1 MGQKNSESLYVR
13 VIRPCKGK
21 GMRAYMPHCNVIEFP
36 HTKITSAGE
45 RRQHFFVC
53 VCSVYGYRLILPRRN
68 EKSKFNSLQQLMEF
82 DGSRKNKGRRRIR
95 KKSVLAAKH
104 NIG

>member
-36 HTKITSAGE
+36 HTKITSAGDNI
-45 RRQHFFVC
+45 FC
-53 VCSVYGYRLILPRRN
+53 VCLFCLWLPSDSSSAQRK
-68 EKSKFNSLQQLMEF
+68 KSKFNSLQQLMEF
-82 DGSRKNKGRRRIR
+82 DGSRKNKGRRRR
-95 KKSVLAAKH
+95 KKECISSKT
-104 NIG
+104 